1 MEGLACRLPCAYL
14 SAMQFFRRFAP
25 WTAIQDLR
33 RFLAQRKPYELG
45 FFFLSVLITG
55 AIIIGFAID
64 SYAPP
69 TYKRDIIYFQNWR
82 ADRTDQQ
89 ILAQQK
95 LDAPKEAAAKK
106 AQEDREAATRAQF
119 KRIDDNLK
127 KWGL

>member
-1 MEGLACRLPCAYL
+1 MH
-14 SAMQFFRRFAP
+14 FFRRFAP
-25 WTAIQDLR
+25 WQALQDLR

-55 AIIIGFAID
+55 AIIMGFAID

-82 ADRTDQQ
+82 ADRTDAQ
-89 ILAQQK
+89 IIAQQK

-106 AQEDREAATRAQF
+106 AQEQREAAVRAQF
-119 KRIDDNLK
+119 KQIDDKLT